1 MVLLAILLL
10 LVYACDAYRIL
21 VVNPKFAYSHVNY
34 MGRIADVLVD
44 AGHDVVTLQLVLAPF
59 PNNGTEKSRLIQ
71 VEVDKNV
78 IAPLLATFQK
88 DHDTKWTESATNPL
102 QFFRLIPTIREFVT
116 FGVGTILDNKQM
128 LQRLASEHFDVGIA
142 ELFDFSGLAVFE
154 AIGLKNII
162 GAHTVSSLMEGSA
175 YAVGVPVIPSYV
187 PGIDR
192 TLRSL

>member
-1 MVLLAILLL
+1 MRLLAKLLFII
-10 LVYACDAYRIL
+10 YAGNAYKIL

-34 MGRIADVLVD
+34 MGKIADVLVD

-71 VEVDKNV
+71 MEVDKNV

-102 QFFRLIPTIREFVT
+102 QFFRLIPTIRELVT
-116 FGVGTILDNKQM
+116 FGVSTILDDKQV
-128 LQRLASEHFDVGIA
+128 LQQLKSENFDVGIA

-154 AIGLKNII
+154 AIGLKNIV
-162 GAHTVSSLMEGSA
+162 GAHTVSSLMKGSLL
-175 YAVGVPVIPSYV
+175 VFQ
-187 PGIDR
+187 
-192 TLRSL
+192 